1 MANYRQSGL
10 PGFPPVI
17 KYLIIINVV
26 VWLLEILTG
35 GSGSWIIRTFALYDI
50 RSSLFK
56 PFQFVSYMFL
66 HEATS
71 GGRIVFAH
79 IFFNMFALWMFGSTL
94 ENFWGSKRFLN
105 FYLICGI
112 GAVIINMIIMYFH
125 NTSLLHEYAGA
136 IDQDTGIA
144 LRDEI
149 LNVPLY
155 GASGAIFGVLVAFGY
170 TFPNTE
176 MFIIPIPFPIKAKWL
191 VIGYILIELF
201 GGVRATPGDDVAHY
215 AHLGGGLV
223 GFLIVF
229 IWNRTNR
236 RDFY

>member
-1 MANYRQSGL
+1 MIDY
-10 PGFPPVI
+10 
-17 KYLIIINVV
+17 
-26 VWLLEILTG
+26 
-35 GSGSWIIRTFALYDI
+35 FALHDV

-56 PFQFVSYMFL
+56 PHQFISYMFL
-66 HEATS
+66 HEARGP
-71 GGRIVFAH
+71 GGAIVFTH

-105 FYLICGI
+105 FYMICGI
-112 GAVIINMIIMYFH
+112 GAVVINMTIMYFH
-125 NTSLLHEYAGA
+125 NTSLIQSLPDPGA
-136 IDQDTGIA
+136 TDPYSGA
-144 LRDEI
+144 PLRSEI
-149 LNVPLY
+149 LDVPLL

-176 MFIIPIPFPIKAKWL
+176 MILIPIPFPIKAKWL
-191 VIGYILIELF
+191 VIGYVLLELYS
-201 GGVRATPGDDVAHY
+201 GIRDTPGDQVAHY

-223 GFLIVF
+223 GFVMVY